1 MSRTLFLLLGMFIFT
16 IAVTP
21 ANAQKSRKKEVAP
34 TTQSTI
40 KEVLAQHEGEMT
52 NLGTLKRVS
61 GDYFVLDDEGTTS
74 MHPLST
80 IHTLRFVKDEE
91 TGKIQME
98 IRLIAKD

>member
-1 MSRTLFLLLGMFIFT
+1 MSRTLFLLLGMFVFT

-21 ANAQKSRKKEVAP
+21 ASAQKSKKKEAP
-34 TTQSTI
+34 STNQSTI
-40 KEVLAQHEGEMT
+40 KEVLIQHEGEMT